1 MADYR
6 QQSVFNT
13 QTGARADTQAID
25 EGLRA
30 YMLRVYNY
38 MALGVAFTAV
48 VTLAM
53 LNMPGVMQTIAV
65 GPMKWV
71 LFIAI
76 LGMGFF
82 APRLI
87 LTGNTMLAHGA
98 FWTYAALWGVLIS
111 PMIMFF
117 IQGGRPEAIFQA
129 FAITSATFAAMSLFG
144 YTTKK
149 DLSAYATFFFMATIG
164 LLIAIVVN
172 IFLQSTLF
180 SLITSFAVVL
190 LFSAITAWETQEI
203 KQSYYAGDDDK
214 TATGKAIFGA
224 FILYG
229 SFITIFIHVLNILG
243 IMGGDE

>member
-6 QQSVFNT
+6 QNSMYNT
-13 QTGARADTQAID
+13 QTGARTDAHLID
-25 EGLRA
+25 EGLRS

-38 MALGVAFTAV
+38 MALGIAFTAV
-48 VTLAM
+48 VTLVM
-53 LNMPGVMQTIAV
+53 LNSPALMQTIAM
-65 GPMKWV
+65 GPAKWV

-76 LGMGFF
+76 LGLGFF

-87 LTGNTMLAHGA
+87 LTGNTMMAHAA
-98 FWTYAALWGVLIS
+98 FWTYAALWGTLIS
-111 PMIMFF
+111 PMILAF
-117 IQGGRPEAIFQA
+117 IQGGKPELIFQA
-129 FAITSATFAAMSLFG
+129 LAITSATFAATSLFG

-149 DLSAYATFFFMATIG
+149 DLSAYGTFFMMATIG
-164 LLIAIVVN
+164 LIIAIVVN

-190 LFSAITAWETQEI
+190 LFSAITAYETQEI
-203 KQSYYAGDDDK
+203 KQSYYAGDDQN

-229 SFITIFIHVLNILG
+229 SFITLFIHILNILG
-243 IMGGDE
+243 IMGGDD